1 MGKKKNLPVPA
12 DISDIQVV
20 QADYVELL
28 DTDPEYSLEVDPL
41 DKYNMSNEQKTFIK
55 AYSQFKNIPMARE
68 LAGIDAETA
77 KMYFVDYNSQEEI
90 RRINRAMYHKQFAS
104 KMITLDQI
112 GGYLTSMLTDENVP
126 YADRLKSTDKLRV
139 AAMLVDLIK
148 LKQEG
153 TADPSKVMKLNLDAQ
168 IKNLSITT
176 IQQLIQSSTSSSTNA
191 VISDDSMSAEEKEYL
206 GTLST
211 DQLLELIEESNKG
224 GDKHDE

>member
-1 MGKKKNLPVPA
+1 MGKKKNLPAPA
-12 DISDIQVV
+12 NISDVQVV

-41 DKYNMSNEQKTFIK
+41 NKYNMSDEQKTFIK
-55 AYSQFKNIPMARE
+55 AYSQFKSIPMARE
-68 LAGIDAETA
+68 LAGIEAETA
-77 KMYFVDYNSQEEI
+77 KMYFIDYNSQEEI
-90 RRINRAMYHKQFAS
+90 RRINRAMYHRQFAS

-126 YADRLKSTDKLRV
+126 YGDRLKSTDKLRV

-153 TADPSKVMKLNLDAQ
+153 TSDPSKVMKLNLDAQ

-176 IQQLIQSSTSSSTNA
+176 IQQLIQSSTNSED
-191 VISDDSMSAEEKEYL
+191 VVVSDDSMSAEEKEYL